1 VSRRE
6 GGVPE
11 RQSET
16 EVVEREIRV
25 EAEPE
30 TVFAFFTDPEKMVR
44 WIGVGVTL
52 DPRPGGVFSL
62 NTMGDDFFVG
72 EFVTVEPHRRIV
84 FTWGYGQAPEGE
96 SNPFPPGSTT
106 VEVELV
112 PDGEATIVRL
122 THRVPPQLALFHAMG
137 WENYL
142 GRLAIVAAGG
152 DPGPDPMLEFLEAMT
167 GGKG

>member
-1 VSRRE
+1 MAE
-6 GGVPE
+6 P
-11 RQSET
+11 QSET
-16 EVVEREIRV
+16 SLVEQEIRV

-30 TVFAFFTDPEKMVR
+30 VVFHFFTDPELLVR
-44 WIGVGVTL
+44 WMGVGATL

-62 NTMGDDFFVG
+62 NTMDDYFIEG

-84 FTWGYGQAPEGE
+84 FTWGFGDYPGE
-96 SNPFPPGSTT
+96 PDNPFPPGSST

-122 THRVPPQLALFHAMG
+122 RHELPGHLADFHALG

-142 GRLAIVAAGG
+142 SRLAIAAAGG
-152 DPGPDPMLEFLEAMT
+152 DPGPDPLREFMESMLRARE
-167 GGKG
+167 